1 MLAFLKQSNR
11 GLYGLTNRLIM
22 LTIVASIFVLIRIV
36 YTRSIGYI
44 FLIWNV
50 FLAWLPLYFSLIY
63 TNLKFKYKF
72 CGYLIGLL
80 WIIFYPNAPYIL
92 TDFIHLSRYR
102 FYGDIVYGEI
112 SSSNFAIWYNFF
124 LISIFIII
132 GLVLSYVSLSV
143 MHRHI
148 REKYNTLIGWV
159 FIVIISVL
167 SGFAIY
173 LGRFVRLNSWEIVTS
188 PMKLIKIIIN
198 SFNIQALSFT
208 ALFGILTLFIYI
220 SFFFMNKY
228 YADCVEKY

>member
-11 GLYGLTNRLIM
+11 GLYDLTIRLIM
-22 LTIVASIFVLIRIV
+22 LTIVAGMFVFIRIV

-50 FLAWLPLYFSLIY
+50 FLAWLPLYFSLIC
-63 TNLKFKYKF
+63 TNIKFKYKS
-72 CGYLIGLL
+72 CSYLVGLL
-80 WIIFYPNAPYIL
+80 WIIFYPNAPYVL

-102 FYGDIVYGEI
+102 FYEDIVYGEI

-132 GLVLSYVSLSV
+132 GLVLSYVSLSI
-143 MHRHI
+143 MHKYI
-148 REKYNTLIGWV
+148 REKYNTFIGWV
-159 FIVIISVL
+159 FVVIISVL

-173 LGRFVRLNSWEIVTS
+173 LGRFVRINSWEIVTS
-188 PMKLIKIIIN
+188 PMKLIKIMIS
-198 SFNIQALSFT
+198 SFNLQALSFT

-220 SFFFMNKY
+220 SFFLMNKY
-228 YADCVEKY
+228 YADCAEMY